1 MTNSGRMSEQTE
13 EQFIK
18 QEMTILEQRMKL
30 EKRITHGILMLLL
43 CNLEDLSAAF
53 VLELQRDLEE
63 WDSPPARGG

>member
-1 MTNSGRMSEQTE
+1 MTDVGRMSEQTE
-13 EQFIK
+13 DQFVE

-63 WDSPPARGG
+63 WDNPRAR